1 MKRFRKILH
10 KKKVTKIDRNELE
23 AFYKMLLK
31 FEKRHPDFKASNV
44 FLKLYPN
51 TDFDFTGLV

>member
-1 MKRFRKILH
+1 MKRFRKISR
-10 KKKVTKIDRNELE
+10 KNKVLKTDKNELE

-31 FEKRHPDFKASNV
+31 FEKRHPGFKASNV